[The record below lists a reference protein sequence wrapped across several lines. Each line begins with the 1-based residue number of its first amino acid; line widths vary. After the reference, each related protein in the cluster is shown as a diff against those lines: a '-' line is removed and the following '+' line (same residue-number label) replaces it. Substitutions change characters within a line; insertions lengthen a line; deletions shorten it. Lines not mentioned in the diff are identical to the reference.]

1 MLDSKTFFHLIDPS
15 KNIIVAYSGGG
26 DSTALLNY
34 CYELKQDNHLK
45 GSLSAIHVNHSISPH
60 ADSWVM
66 HCKKF
71 CSERDI
77 PLICESIKVDGKK
90 SGLESAARQG
100 RYEVFK
106 QNISSSDQL
115 LLAHH
120 ADDVAETLMFRL
132 FRGTGIDGLSGP
144 IKSRKL
150 GEGILLRPWLDYSKS
165 ILISYLVD
173 RKLNYIEDE
182 SNASNNQDRNYIRNE
197 ILPLVSKRWPNA
209 NSQIQQ
215 TSSIIAQHLDVH
227 EKLIY
232 AQFPDTLFEP
242 SLCIESIKSLDEGM
256 RNEVIRHWI
265 KNNNVAVPN
274 KKILQE
280 ITKAFIH
287 AQPSTKTLVE
297 WSRAD
302 KAQSGG
308 VLTFADGDLIIN
320 NK

>member
-1 MLDSKTFFHLIDPS
+1 MFDSKIFFNIVDPS
-15 KNIIVAYSGGG
+15 KNIIVVFSGGG

-34 CYELKQDNHLK
+34 CYELKQKNHFT
-45 GSLSAIHVNHSISPH
+45 GSLSAIHVNHAISPN
-60 ADSWVM
+60 ASSWEE
-66 HCKKF
+66 HCKNF
-71 CSERDI
+71 CSKRNI
-77 PLICESIKVDGKK
+77 PLICQSIKIDGKK
-90 SGLESAARQG
+90 SGLESAARLR

-106 QNISSSDQL
+106 QNLYSDDQL

-132 FRGTGIDGLSGP
+132 FRGTGIDGLNGP

-150 GEGILLRPWLDYSKS
+150 GEGTLLRPWLGYPKAK
-165 ILISYLVD
+165 LVGYLED
-173 RKLNYIEDE
+173 KRLDHIEDE
-182 SNASNNQDRNYIRNE
+182 SNASNDQDRNFIRNE
-197 ILPLVSKRWPNA
+197 ILPLISERWPHA
-209 NSQIQQ
+209 SSQIQQ
-215 TSSIIAQHLDVH
+215 TSSLIAQHLDVH

-232 AQFPDTLFEP
+232 SHFPDDLFQP
-242 SLCIESIKSLDEGM
+242 NLSIESLQSIDKGM
-256 RNEVIRHWI
+256 QNEVIRHWI
-265 KNNNVAVPN
+265 KNNNIAVPN
-274 KKILQE
+274 KKILHE

-308 VLTFADGDLIIN
+308 VLTFVDGDLVIN

>member
-1 MLDSKTFFHLIDPS
+1 MFDSKTFFHLIDPT
-15 KNIIVAYSGGG
+15 KNIIVAYSGGA

-34 CYELKQDNHLK
+34 CYELKQGNHLK
-45 GSLSAIHVNHSISPH
+45 GYLSAIHVNHSISPH
-60 ADSWVM
+60 ADSWEM

-165 ILISYLVD
+165 ILVSYLVD
-173 RKLNYIEDE
+173 RELHYIEDE
-182 SNASNNQDRNYIRNE
+182 SNASNNQDRNFIRNE

-242 SLCIESIKSLDEGM
+242 SLSIDSIKSLDEAM
-256 RNEVIRHWI
+256 CNEVIRHWI

-308 VLTFADGDLIIN
+308 VLTFEDGDLIIN

>member
-1 MLDSKTFFHLIDPS
+1 
-15 KNIIVAYSGGG
+15 
-26 DSTALLNY
+26 
-34 CYELKQDNHLK
+34 
-45 GSLSAIHVNHSISPH
+45 
-60 ADSWVM
+60 
-66 HCKKF
+66 
-71 CSERDI
+71 
-77 PLICESIKVDGKK
+77 
-90 SGLESAARQG
+90 
-100 RYEVFK
+100 
-106 QNISSSDQL
+106 
-115 LLAHH
+115 
-120 ADDVAETLMFRL
+120 VAETLMFRL

-144 IKSRKL
+144 SKSRKL

-182 SNASNNQDRNYIRNE
+182 SNASNNQDRNFIRNE

-215 TSSIIAQHLDVH
+215 TSSIIAQHLEVH

-232 AQFPDTLFEP
+232 AQFPDTLFES
-242 SLCIESIKSLDEGM
+242 SLSIESIKSLDEGM

-287 AQPSTKTLVE
+287 AQPSIKTLVE

-308 VLTFADGDLIIN
+308 ILTFADGDLIIN

>member
-1 MLDSKTFFHLIDPS
+1 MFDSKDFFNLVDPS
-15 KNIIVAYSGGG
+15 KNIIVAFSGGV

-34 CYELKQDNHLK
+34 CYELKQQNHFL
-45 GSLSAIHVNHSISPH
+45 GSLSAIHVNHALSPH
-60 ADSWVM
+60 AKAWEE
-66 HCKKF
+66 HCQNF
-71 CSERDI
+71 CSKRNI
-77 PLICESIKVDGKK
+77 PLICQAIKIDGKK

-106 QNISSSDQL
+106 QNICSNDQL

-132 FRGTGIDGLSGP
+132 FRGTGIDGLNGP
-144 IKSRKL
+144 TKSRKL
-150 GEGILLRPWLDYSKS
+150 GEGILLRPWLGYPKAK
-165 ILISYLVD
+165 LVGYLED
-173 RKLNYIEDE
+173 KRLDHIEDE
-182 SNASNNQDRNYIRNE
+182 SDASNDQDRNFIRNE
-197 ILPLVSKRWPNA
+197 ILPLISERWPHA
-209 NSQIQQ
+209 SSQIQQ
-215 TSSIIAQHLDVH
+215 TSSLIAQHLDVH

-232 AQFPDTLFEP
+232 SHFPDDLFQP
-242 SLCIESIKSLDEGM
+242 SLSIESLQSIDKGM

-274 KKILQE
+274 KKILHE

-308 VLTFADGDLIIN
+308 VLTFVDGDLVIN

>member
-1 MLDSKTFFHLIDPS
+1 MFDSKIFFNIVDPS
-15 KNIIVAYSGGG
+15 KNIIVAFSGGG

-34 CYELKQDNHLK
+34 CYELKQKNHFT
-45 GSLSAIHVNHSISPH
+45 GSLSAIHVNHAISPN
-60 ADSWVM
+60 ASSWEE
-66 HCKKF
+66 HCKNF
-71 CSERDI
+71 CSKRNI
-77 PLICESIKVDGKK
+77 PLICQSIKIDGKK
-90 SGLESAARQG
+90 SGLESAARLR

-106 QNISSSDQL
+106 QNLYSDDQL

-144 IKSRKL
+144 MKSRKL

-165 ILISYLVD
+165 ILSSYLKD
-173 RKLNYIEDE
+173 KKLSFIEDE
-182 SNASNNQDRNYIRNE
+182 SNASNEQDRNFIRNE
-197 ILPLVSKRWPNA
+197 ILPLISKRWPHV

-215 TSSIIAQHLDVH
+215 TSSLITQHLDVH
-227 EKLIY
+227 EGLIY
-232 AQFPDTLFEP
+232 AQFQDDLFKP
-242 SLCIESIKSLDEGM
+242 SLSIESLRSIDEGM
-256 RNEVIRHWI
+256 RNEVLRYWI
-265 KNNNVAVPN
+265 KNNNIAVPN

-280 ITKAFIH
+280 ITKAFIQT
-287 AQPSTKTLVE
+287 QPSTKTLVE

-308 VLTFADGDLIIN
+308 VLTFTDGDLIIN

>member
-1 MLDSKTFFHLIDPS
+1 
-15 KNIIVAYSGGG
+15 
-26 DSTALLNY
+26 
-34 CYELKQDNHLK
+34 
-45 GSLSAIHVNHSISPH
+45 
-60 ADSWVM
+60 M

-173 RKLNYIEDE
+173 RELHYIEDE
-182 SNASNNQDRNYIRNE
+182 SNASNNQDRNFIRNE

-242 SLCIESIKSLDEGM
+242 SLSIESIKSLDEAM

>member
-1 MLDSKTFFHLIDPS
+1 LFDSKTFFNLIDPS
-15 KNIIVAYSGGG
+15 KNIIVAFSGGG

-34 CYELKQDNHLK
+34 CYELKQENHFK
-45 GSLSAIHVNHSISPH
+45 GSLSAIHVNHAISPY
-60 ADSWVM
+60 ASSWER
-66 HCKKF
+66 HCKNF
-71 CSERDI
+71 CSERNI
-77 PLICESIKVDGKK
+77 PLICKSIKVDGKK

-106 QNISSSDQL
+106 QNISLGDQL

-150 GEGILLRPWLDYSKS
+150 GEGMLLRPWLDYSKS
-165 ILISYLVD
+165 ILISYLEN
-173 RKLNYIEDE
+173 RKLSFIEDE
-182 SNASNNQDRNYIRNE
+182 SNTSNDQDRNFIRNKV
-197 ILPLVSKRWPNA
+197 LPLISQRWPQA
-209 NSQIQQ
+209 KSQIQK

-232 AQFPDTLFEP
+232 AQFPDILFEP
-242 SLCIESIKSLDEGM
+242 SLSIESIKSLDIGM

-287 AQPSTKTLVE
+287 TQPSNKTLVE

>member
-1 MLDSKTFFHLIDPS
+1 MFDSKTFFHLIDPA
-15 KNIIVAYSGGG
+15 KNIIVAFSGGG
-26 DSTALLNY
+26 DSTALLSY

-45 GSLSAIHVNHSISPH
+45 GFLSAIHVNHSISPH
-60 ADSWVM
+60 ADSWEM

-173 RKLNYIEDE
+173 RELNYIEDE
-182 SNASNNQDRNYIRNE
+182 SNASNHQDRNFIRNE

-242 SLCIESIKSLDEGM
+242 SLSIESIKSLDEGM

-308 VLTFADGDLIIN
+308 VLTFTDGDLIIN

>member
-1 MLDSKTFFHLIDPS
+1 LFDSKTFFHLIDPT
-15 KNIIVAYSGGG
+15 KNIIVAFSGGG
-26 DSTALLNY
+26 DSTALLSY

-60 ADSWVM
+60 ADSWEM

-173 RKLNYIEDE
+173 RELNYIEDE
-182 SNASNNQDRNYIRNE
+182 SNASNHQDRNFIRNE

-242 SLCIESIKSLDEGM
+242 SLSIESIKSLDEGM

-308 VLTFADGDLIIN
+308 VLTFSDGDLIIN